1 MHTAG
6 CNSAQAT
13 CMYVR
18 RIPPHKSPQCAPF
31 MAHAACVCV
40 VVLNVCICAR
50 SARNIRIIACPWT
63 SDDDDV
69 PREGCGVRRQG
80 LRSQELPAAPEQ
92 GPEQGQAPRRRA
104 GHKGC
109 KRRTPCKRR
118 TRWRTATPPRTGHRA
133 ACPRCARLRARA
145 VCTVCSC
152 SLSSTCHGWSTSRLP
167 TSCATRLSPSC
178 ARPRC
183 VLALCI
189 RCARL
194 RSKLRSPCSRCVCL
208 LRVPLL
214 CVPVLWAFVLGGWCA
229 CAVFV

>member
-1 MHTAG
+1 MRASSHPSGAVKFVDDMAGVSCVLREVRITGTYRAGYVHTAV

-80 LRSQELPAAPEQ
+80 LRSQELPAA
-92 GPEQGQAPRRRA
+92 RS
-104 GHKGC
+104 C
-109 KRRTPCKRR
+109 
-118 TRWRTATPPRTGHRA
+118 PPRPSKAPSKAKRHA
-133 ACPRCARLRARA
+133 AARGARDA
-145 VCTVCSC
+145 HAS
-152 SLSSTCHGWSTSRLP
+152 
-167 TSCATRLSPSC
+167 
-178 ARPRC
+178 
-183 VLALCI
+183 
-189 RCARL
+189 
-194 RSKLRSPCSRCVCL
+194 
-208 LRVPLL
+208 
-214 CVPVLWAFVLGGWCA
+214 
-229 CAVFV
+229 VFVVKKCPGG